1 MKYGAMNLP
10 IKPVVEEIEQLG
22 RLGFDYIELTI
33 DAPECTPE
41 KIIKSRHTIK
51 DLLHSYD
58 LELIAHLP
66 TFISI
71 ADLYES
77 IRKASV
83 EENIRAL
90 EAGVELG
97 VKKFVLHPGI
107 IHGLGKQVKAQA
119 HKHADKSIMAILT
132 RARELQVTL
141 CIENMFPETHGP
153 TEVSDFENIFLKYH
167 DLRLTLDIAHAH
179 IGTSRNRSLAFIERY
194 PDKLSHIHISD
205 NYGREDN
212 HLPIGAGMICFGR
225 IFKALK
231 MIGYDDTMTLE
242 VFSRDR
248 DYLKMSREKAA
259 QMWRAA

>member
-10 IKPVVEEIEQLG
+10 TKPFVEEIEVLG
-22 RLGFDYIELTI
+22 KLGFDYIELTV
-33 DAPECTPE
+33 DAPECIPE
-41 KIIKSRHTIK
+41 KILKSKDAIK
-51 DLLHSYD
+51 DLLHSYH
-58 LELIAHLP
+58 LGLIAHLP

-77 IRKASV
+77 IRKASI
-83 EENIRAL
+83 EENIKAL
-90 EAGVELG
+90 EVGVELG

-119 HKHADKSIMAILT
+119 NKYADKSLMAILT
-132 RARELQVTL
+132 RARELQVTV

-153 TEVSDFENIFLKYH
+153 TEVHDFENIFLKYH
-167 DLRLTLDIAHAH
+167 ELKLTLDIAHAH
-179 IGTSRNRSLAFIERY
+179 IGTSRNRSSGFIERY

-212 HLPIGAGMICFGR
+212 HLPIGAGMIYFGR
-225 IFKALK
+225 IFKELK

-248 DYLKMSREKAA
+248 DYLKMSREKVA